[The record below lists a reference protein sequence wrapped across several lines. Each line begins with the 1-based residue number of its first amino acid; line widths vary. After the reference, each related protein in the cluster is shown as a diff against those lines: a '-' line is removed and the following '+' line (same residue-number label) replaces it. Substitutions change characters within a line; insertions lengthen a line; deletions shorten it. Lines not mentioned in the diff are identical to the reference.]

1 VIITATGSATYVQE
15 FRKANEVMF
24 SHMILQRAQLENI
37 INGTYSEETAL
48 ERIANTETL
57 LNQIL

>member
-1 VIITATGSATYVQE
+1 MIITATGSATYVQE

-37 INGTYSEETAL
+37 INGTYSEETVL